1 MSNGPVLVELWKDEV
16 KKSSL
21 EKLTKKIMDLIV
33 QLLPIIT
40 PLIWNQLTCS
50 LPKNVTNFHGQQDG
64 CIISDK
70 KKYFVSRINL
80 SKSTPKSW
88 WKSDLVSP

>member
-21 EKLTKKIMDLIV
+21 EKLIKKIMDSIV

-40 PLIWNQLTCS
+40 PLLLDQFKCS
-50 LPKNVTNFHGQQDG
+50 LPKNVTTFHGQKDG
-64 CIISDK
+64 
-70 KKYFVSRINL
+70 INHFRL
-80 SKSTPKSW
+80 TPNKRGV
-88 WKSDLVSP
+88 LAL

>member
-1 MSNGPVLVELWKDEV
+1 MSNGPVLVKVWKDEV

-40 PLIWNQLTCS
+40 LLIWNQFTLTENRM
-50 LPKNVTNFHGQQDG
+50 LG
-64 CIISDK
+64 ISETLGRE
-70 KKYFVSRINL
+70 YVSMEQAD
-80 SKSTPKSW
+80 
-88 WKSDLVSP
+88 WK

>member
-40 PLIWNQLTCS
+40 PLIQNQLTCS
-50 LPKNVTNFHGQQDG
+50 LPKNVTNFHKKQDG
-64 CIISDK
+64 IIQFCHRPNK
-70 KKYFVSRINL
+70 MGVIAL
-80 SKSTPKSW
+80 
-88 WKSDLVSP
+88 

>member
-40 PLIWNQLTCS
+40 PLIGNQFTCS
-50 LPKNVTNFHGQQDG
+50 LPKNVTTFHEQKDG
-64 CIISDK
+64 IIH
-70 KKYFVSRINL
+70 FCL
-80 SKSTPKSW
+80 TPK
-88 WKSDLVSP
+88 KRGVLAL

>member
-21 EKLTKKIMDLIV
+21 EKLTKKIIDLIV

-40 PLIWNQLTCS
+40 PLIWNQFTLTENRM
-50 LPKNVTNFHGQQDG
+50 LG
-64 CIISDK
+64 ISETLGRE
-70 KKYFVSRINL
+70 YVSMEQAD
-80 SKSTPKSW
+80 
-88 WKSDLVSP
+88 WK